1 MSSRLEKV
9 IEERKKTQQPRDE
22 EKRQLKELQ
31 SQAEEME
38 KEVAKL
44 RLDYTEAQ
52 KEAAKLRE
60 KTPRFGPRHWPAAD
74 QGAELAQRW
83 HGTRERGAHRWQ
95 TIHIDG
101 VQATSEMQERSLG
114 RSRPALAQAAELV
127 PPKRGSGLAA
137 GYELADPVKPPTVS
151 GGSTPRESFSPDGH
165 AVFPSRRRGAGVGT
179 GELLYEDHALQ

>member
-9 IEERKKTQQPRDE
+9 KEERKKTQQQRDE

-95 TIHIDG
+95 TVHGSLREEPIDG
-101 VQATSEMQERSLG
+101 VQ
-114 RSRPALAQAAELV
+114 V

-137 GYELADPVKPPTVS
+137 GYEL
-151 GGSTPRESFSPDGH
+151 
-165 AVFPSRRRGAGVGT
+165 
-179 GELLYEDHALQ
+179 